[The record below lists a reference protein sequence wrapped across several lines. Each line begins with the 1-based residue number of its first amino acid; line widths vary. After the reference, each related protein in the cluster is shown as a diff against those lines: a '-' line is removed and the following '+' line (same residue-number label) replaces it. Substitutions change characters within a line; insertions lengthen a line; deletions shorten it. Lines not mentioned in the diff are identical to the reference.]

1 MRILLIVLLAGALAA
16 GCGRNSSAP
25 RSGAPPAST
34 VASSSSSAARS
45 AQASST
51 QHAPREAA
59 ASHIL
64 IMYKNSLDHLPGI
77 TRTREEARELAY
89 KVAAVARQPGA
100 DFEALARQYSDDPTA
115 QQSGGYIGIFREG
128 SLALAFE
135 QQVFALQVGE
145 VSNIVETDYGFHII
159 KRMPV
164 QRVHAH
170 HILIAWR
177 GAERASAAV
186 TRTRPQAAALAEEVR
201 VQAARPGADLCKL
214 ARQFS
219 DDTQNSADCGDL
231 GIVEPG
237 QLPPEA
243 DAEIFHLHAGQVS
256 PVVETPYG
264 LHIFWRE

>member
-1 MRILLIVLLAGALAA
+1 MEHGMRKSRRLVTIVLLAGAVIAA
-16 GCGRNSSAP
+16 GCGRKSAAP
-25 RSGAPPAST
+25 NPPA
-34 VASSSSSAARS
+34 AAKPGS
-45 AQASST
+45 P
-51 QHAPREAA
+51 PREAA

-64 IMYKNSLDHLPGI
+64 IMYRDSLGHLPGI

-89 KVAAVARQPGA
+89 NVAAIARQPGA
-100 DFEALARQYSDDPTA
+100 DFEALARKYSDDPAA

-128 SLALAFE
+128 SLALPFE

-145 VSNIVETDYGFHII
+145 VGNIVETDYGFHII

-164 QRVHAH
+164 QRAHAH

-186 TRTRPQAAALAEEVR
+186 TRTRPQAVALAAEVR
-201 VQAARPGADLCKL
+201 LQAERPGADLCKL

-219 DDTQNSADCGDL
+219 DDAENSANCGDL

-237 QLPPEA
+237 LLPPQA
-243 DAEIFHLHAGQVS
+243 DAEIFHLKPGQIS
-256 PVVETPYG
+256 PIVETPFG
-264 LHIFWRE
+264 LHLFGR